1 MPNDTEEEEIIIDS
15 EENNEEVELEIEGED
30 KVEEEKPVETPEAKR
45 ARLKRQLEQH
55 EKKFGFGEPKPV
67 AKETSDSI
75 SSTDMFAI
83 LKADVHEDDVEK
95 VTKFAKMEGIS
106 VKEALKNPELKAI
119 LNIRQ
124 EQRTTAAATN
134 VSNARRG
141 AQAPTGETLVEN
153 ANKGKLPE
161 SDADIERLMRAKMG
175 LK

>member
-1 MPNDTEEEEIIIDS
+1 MENENEEEIIIDS
-15 EENNEEVELEIEGED
+15 QEENNEEVELEIED

-67 AKETSDSI
+67 AKETSDNI

-119 LNIRQ
+119 LNVRQ
-124 EQRTTAAATN
+124 EQRTTAVATN
-134 VSNARRG
+134 ISNARRG
-141 AQAPTGETLVEN
+141 AQALTGETLVEN
-153 ANKGKLPE
+153 ASKGKLPE